1 MNCMTISVTKIC
13 NHVFT
18 FTDFSRLCILKGVY
32 PREPKNK
39 KKVNKGSTAN
49 KTYYYVKD
57 IQYLLHEPVLDKFRE
72 FKVFIRKLKK
82 ALGKDEL
89 DTAKRLEENKPVYSL
104 DHIVKE
110 R

>member
-1 MNCMTISVTKIC
+1 M
-13 NHVFT
+13 
-18 FTDFSRLCILKGVY
+18 
-32 PREPKNK
+32 
-39 KKVNKGSTAN
+39 NKGSTAH

-72 FKVFIRKLKK
+72 FKIFVRKLKK

-89 DTAKRLEENKPVYSL
+89 GTAARLEENKPVYTL

-110 R
+110 RFVQFF